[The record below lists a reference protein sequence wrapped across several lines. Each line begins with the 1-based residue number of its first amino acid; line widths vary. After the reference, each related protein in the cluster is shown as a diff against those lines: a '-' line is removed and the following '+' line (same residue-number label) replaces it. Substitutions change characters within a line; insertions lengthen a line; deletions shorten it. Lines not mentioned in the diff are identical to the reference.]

1 MKQIGF
7 HSSHEKHSRCFL
19 PPVMF
24 LRPQKFWL
32 ECSKC
37 MIKGFQSLGNFM
49 LVSIIASLDIV
60 YIYMLKRWIQLEL
73 NNHVSQ
79 LEETNGKGKDP
90 TDSYIVFSQP
100 PSSGTG
106 TITFAFPDPTKREHT
121 LPLAPWL
128 QATLKGTFSFPIK

>member
-1 MKQIGF
+1 MKQTGF

-19 PPVMF
+19 PPMMF
-24 LRPQKFWL
+24 FRPQKFWL
-32 ECSKC
+32 ECSKR
-37 MIKGFQSLGNFM
+37 MIKGFQSPGNFM
-49 LVSIIASLDIV
+49 LISNIAPLYIM
-60 YIYMLKRWIQLEL
+60 YIYMLNRWLQLEL

-106 TITFAFPDPTKREHT
+106 TITFDFPDPTKREHT
-121 LPLAPWL
+121 SPLAPWL
-128 QATLKGTFSFPIK
+128 QATLKGTFSFPIN